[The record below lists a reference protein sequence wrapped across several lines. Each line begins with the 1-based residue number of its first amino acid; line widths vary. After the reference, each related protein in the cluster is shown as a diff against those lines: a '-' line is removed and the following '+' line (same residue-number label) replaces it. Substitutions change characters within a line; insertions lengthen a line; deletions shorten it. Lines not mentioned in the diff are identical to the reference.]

1 MSMPNN
7 ASSVT
12 PFSAVNFGAIGSV
25 MGHELTHAFDNM
37 GKRLQVDKTYNCYP
51 I

>member
-1 MSMPNN
+1 MS
-7 ASSVT
+7 AVT
-12 PFSAVNFGAIGSV
+12 RFSAVNFGAIGSV

-37 GKRLQVDKTYNCYP
+37 GKRELVDKTYRCACYP